1 MGKQRDIRQRETLA
15 RLDDVDHR
23 HRVAVARDL
32 IYKKN
37 YAVDSTAV
45 KRLLG
50 KDSLVPTAVRICPLS
65 VITISMFFFQS
76 AFSRKLAILGLCKF
90 RMLAV
95 DLMHEVELNVWKAL
109 FIHLLRILNCHNAAL
124 IHELDRRYTST

>member
-1 MGKQRDIRQRETLA
+1 MGKQRDIRQRKTLA

-65 VITISMFFFQS
+65 VITISMFFFS
-76 AFSRKLAILGLCKF
+76 ECFFSQARNTRFVQVPYACGGSYA
-90 RMLAV
+90 RG
-95 DLMHEVELNVWKAL
+95 
-109 FIHLLRILNCHNAAL
+109 
-124 IHELDRRYTST
+124 